1 MMPHYFTGF
10 IAVFVASGCMTP
22 PHDPNRP
29 PARPEEYRVPPDK
42 EARFS
47 KPIEYPKGL
56 LNMDILQSRMSKNS
70 QGGFKGPNSGGRPGT
85 TSTPGNTQ

>member
-1 MMPHYFTGF
+1 MMSRLVIVLFPVFFT
-10 IAVFVASGCMTP
+10 IGCMTP

-29 PARPEEYRVPPDK
+29 PTRPEEYRIPPEK

-56 LNMDILQSRMSKNS
+56 LNMDILQSRMAKNS
-70 QGGFKGPNSGGRPGT
+70 QGGFKGPTAGGRPGT
-85 TSTPGNTQ
+85 TSSPGNSQ